1 MEGTCNYGYDNDR
14 VVVDDDYDDDD
25 DDDDDADIDSFATS
39 FIENVLRGR
48 RRSTIFLRREN
59 TRAPIWK
66 GA

>member
-14 VVVDDDYDDDD
+14 VVVDDDV
-25 DDDDDADIDSFATS
+25 DDDDADIDSFATS

-48 RRSTIFLRREN
+48 RGSTIFLRREN

-66 GA
+66 GAQW

>member
-14 VVVDDDYDDDD
+14 VVVD

-48 RRSTIFLRREN
+48 RGSTIFLRREN